1 VEERGRVYRIL
12 NRTDKPMTAPIKNAS
27 ARQRTGGPS
36 PVLGRRGDGNDRAG
50 RQHLTKVE
58 VEIAE
63 LTGRSTHDLRLAWR
77 RLHRADPPL
86 GLSRDLLIR
95 ALANQLQERTDGGA
109 SRALRRRLQK
119 LTAGS
124 RKAGVPLDPGIVLKT
139 GTRLVRHWCGYAQ
152 TVLVREDG
160 FEYEGQH
167 YRSLTVIA
175 ERITGA
181 HWSGLRFFG
190 LTKRAGAVV
199 GVEARR

>member
-1 VEERGRVYRIL
+1 
-12 NRTDKPMTAPIKNAS
+12 MTAPINNAS
-27 ARQRTGGPS
+27 ARQRTGEPS
-36 PVLGRRGDGNDRAG
+36 SVLGRRGNGNDCAG

-63 LTGRSTHDLRLAWR
+63 LRERSTHDLRLAWH
-77 RLHRADPPL
+77 RLHRSDPPL

-95 ALANQLQERTDGGA
+95 VLAHQLQERTQGGA
-109 SRALRRRLQK
+109 SRALRRRLQN

-124 RKAGVPLDPGIVLKT
+124 RKAGVPRDPGIVLRT
-139 GTRLVRHWCGYAQ
+139 GTTLVRQWCGHTH

-181 HWSGLRFFG
+181 HGSGPRLFG
-190 LTKRAGAVV
+190 LTKRASALIGAEI
-199 GVEARR
+199 GRS